1 MSSTEVFSCGIC
13 EIVKKTY
20 FEENLWTTASKTCSN
35 LKPVQVFSTCT
46 KDLFLMKLQIY
57 RVNNF
62 IKKDIRAQI
71 FSREF
76 CQISRNTFSK
86 DPFGWLLPHKH
97 SFFLLSHHD
106 LLFFQK
112 RSHTCFPTEYFVGSF
127 CRLGTRVSSIFH
139 TLSQTPI
146 FNPVEHLNLMVR
158 LQNVLKA
165 MSSKLLKGILARRFG
180 KTSWRRFEDVLKTS
194 WQEVLK
200 TYGQDEYIDLDQDIL
215 KTFWRRLLR
224 TKAKDVFKKSSSRRM
239 FNGRCERICLY
250 VRVCF

>member
-20 FEENLWTTASKTCSN
+20 FEEDLWTTASKTCSN

-86 DPFGWLLPHKH
+86 DPFGRLLPHKH
-97 SFFLLSHHD
+97 SFF
-106 LLFFQK
+106 FTVPP
-112 RSHTCFPTEYFVGSF
+112 RPFVFSKTKPHMFSDWVF
-127 CRLGTRVSSIFH
+127 CRLI
-139 TLSQTPI
+139 LSTW
-146 FNPVEHLNLMVR
+146 N
-158 LQNVLKA
+158 K
-165 MSSKLLKGILARRFG
+165 SKLNI
-180 KTSWRRFEDVLKTS
+180 SHP
-194 WQEVLK
+194 
-200 TYGQDEYIDLDQDIL
+200 
-215 KTFWRRLLR
+215 
-224 TKAKDVFKKSSSRRM
+224 
-239 FNGRCERICLY
+239 
-250 VRVCF
+250 